1 MKVEDLIEK
10 DKQKQVNPFAFT
22 RLQGRLNEKTNQS
35 KNFVLLHSL
44 QIISLLLVFA
54 FSVNLFTQSKTQEI
68 SSQESSFEQFAQE
81 NYFASCLSKPMATRV
96 W

>member
-1 MKVEDLIEK
+1 MKIEDLIER

-35 KNFVLLHSL
+35 KHFVLLHSL
-44 QIISLLLVFA
+44 QIISLLLVLA
-54 FSVNLFTQSKTQEI
+54 FSVNLFTQSKNQEI

-81 NYFASCLSKPMATRV
+81 NYFDILTNYYPEILFE
-96 W
+96 

>member
-44 QIISLLLVFA
+44 QIISLLLVLA

-68 SSQESSFEQFAQE
+68 SSQESSFEQFAKE
-81 NYFASCLSKPMATRV
+81 NYFDILTNYYPEILFE
-96 W
+96 

>member
-44 QIISLLLVFA
+44 QIISLLLVLA
-54 FSVNLFTQSKTQEI
+54 FSVNLFTQSKIQEI

-81 NYFASCLSKPMATRV
+81 NYFDILTNYYPEILFE
-96 W
+96 